1 MEWTAMQTITRT
13 VIPDIPKSRAR
24 DLGYTFRRHYVD
36 QFHLTHVS
44 RIPEN
49 AKILDLGGTKIEK
62 RGLFDIG
69 TFGLNVLYTNLTAN
83 KLPDIQADAVQL
95 PIRKHS
101 FDCVICSEMLEH
113 TPDPKSVIEE
123 ISRVLK
129 PGGIVLIC
137 VPFSTRI
144 HADPYDYGRYTDYFW
159 SETLTRYGFKI
170 EVIEKQGLFWSV
182 ILDMVRDGLYAVTA
196 QWKSSFVLNL
206 VFTLFGYARL
216 MAIRF
221 DRKLSGSLQSS
232 LAGYTTGF
240 GIKAYKE

>member
-1 MEWTAMQTITRT
+1 
-13 VIPDIPKSRAR
+13 
-24 DLGYTFRRHYVD
+24 
-36 QFHLTHVS
+36 
-44 RIPEN
+44 
-49 AKILDLGGTKIEK
+49 
-62 RGLFDIG
+62 
-69 TFGLNVLYTNLTAN
+69 
-83 KLPDIQADAVQL
+83 
-95 PIRKHS
+95 
-101 FDCVICSEMLEH
+101 MLEH

-196 QWKSSFVLNL
+196 KWKSSFVLNL